1 MMIEILNMLFHR
13 HHVFLRTVKNSIF
26 AIVIALLI
34 ASCSEYNKVLKST
47 DTELK
52 YTKAVEYFNKGE
64 YYKSLPI
71 FEELIGVTRGSQRAE
86 DVQFYFARC
95 QYGVQDYYL
104 ANYYLKTFAKS
115 FPSSPRS
122 EECLFL
128 AAECSYNLSPGYT
141 LDQTETRSAIDEY
154 QLFLDQY
161 PGSHLKDSASHRI
174 ETLSFKLEKKKFEI
188 ARQYATTMRYNAAVM
203 ALNDF
208 LKEYPASKYREEA
221 MYLIVKSRYEHAI
234 GSIES
239 KKMDRLR
246 LVSESFHTFA
256 NSFPESE
263 MLKDAE
269 SYQKKAVR
277 ELARASSETV
287 INSDN

>member
-1 MMIEILNMLFHR
+1 MKFSVCLF
-13 HHVFLRTVKNSIF
+13 
-26 AIVIALLI
+26 LLSLVVG
-34 ASCSEYNKVLKST
+34 SCSEYNKVLKST

-52 YTKAVEYFNKGE
+52 YTKAVEYFNKEE
-64 YYKSLPI
+64 YYRALPI

-86 DVQFYFARC
+86 DVQYYFARC
-95 QYGVQDYYL
+95 QFGVKDYYL
-104 ANYYLKTFAKS
+104 ANYYLKTFSKS

-154 QLFLDQY
+154 QLFLDRY

-174 ETLSFKLEKKKFEI
+174 ENLAFKLEKKKFEI
-188 ARQYATTMRYNAAVM
+188 SCLYVTTMRYNAAVM

-208 LKEYPASKYREEA
+208 LKEYPASQFREEA
-221 MYLIVKSRYEHAI
+221 MYLIVKSRYEHAM

-256 NSFPESE
+256 NSFPESGW
-263 MLKDAE
+263 LKDAE
-269 SYQKKAVR
+269 AHHKKAIK
-277 ELARASSETV
+277 ELERGTSETV
-287 INSDN
+287 NITDH

>member
-1 MMIEILNMLFHR
+1 MNSLFHTD
-13 HHVFLRTVKNSIF
+13 HVFLRAVKNTIC
-26 AIVIALLI
+26 VVLIALLI

-95 QYGVQDYYL
+95 QFGVEDYYL

-161 PGSHLKDSASHRI
+161 PGSHLKDSAAHRI
-174 ETLSFKLEKKKFEI
+174 ENLSFKLEKKKFEI

-208 LKEYPASKYREEA
+208 LKEYPASQYREEA
-221 MYLIVKSRYEHAI
+221 MYLIVKSRYEHAM

-246 LVSESFHTFA
+246 LVTESFHTFA

-263 MLKDAE
+263 LLNDAE
-269 SYQKKAVR
+269 SYKKRATK
-277 ELARASSETV
+277 ELEKGTSETV
-287 INSDN
+287 NITDN